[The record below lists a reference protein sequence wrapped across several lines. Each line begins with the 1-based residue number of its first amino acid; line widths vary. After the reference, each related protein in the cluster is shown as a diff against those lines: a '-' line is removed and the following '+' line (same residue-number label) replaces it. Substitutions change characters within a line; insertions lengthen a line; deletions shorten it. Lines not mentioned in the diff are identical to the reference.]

1 MTLTAQDL
9 QRATQAKSDQLNSCD
24 LLGGSLVAK
33 IVDVKAG
40 NSDQPVIIV
49 IDSWK
54 QPWKPSKTSL
64 RVLCACWGN
73 EPSAWIGRY
82 AVLYCDETVTWG
94 GEAIGGIRASH
105 LSHIDGEKKIAVNI
119 KKGKKGV
126 QTVLPYYPE
135 DSPEQAPQQPVFWP
149 EEAFEKQF
157 KNAEPKLMSG
167 EKAADD
173 IIAALE
179 KKAPLTEGQKAR
191 IRRCKAAEPEPVVE
205 DEPPQMEDDGDPF
218 SMNDPE

>member
-24 LLGGSLVAK
+24 LLGGSLVSK

-105 LSHIDGEKKIAVNI
+105 LSHIDGEKKVAVNI

-135 DSPEQAPQQPVFWP
+135 DLPEQAPQQPVFWP
-149 EEAFEKQF
+149 EEAFEKQYA
-157 KNAEPKLMSG
+157 KAEAKLIAG
-167 EKAADD
+167 ESRAEDV
-173 IIAALE
+173 IAALE

-191 IRRCKAAEPEPVVE
+191 IRRAKPVEADPV
-205 DEPPQMEDDGDPF
+205 DDSPQLEDDGDPF
-218 SMNDPE
+218 GMNDPE

>member
-1 MTLTAQDL
+1 MTLTAEQL

-24 LLGGSLVAK
+24 IMGGSLVSK

-40 NSDQPVIIV
+40 NADQPVAIV
-49 IDSWK
+49 IDSWP

-73 EPSAWIGRY
+73 DPSQWIGRY
-82 AVLYCDETVTWG
+82 AVLYNDETVTWG

-105 LSHIDGEKKIAVNI
+105 LSHIDGTKKVAVNI

-126 QTVLPYYPE
+126 QTVEPYYPQE
-135 DSPEQAPQQPVFWP
+135 TQAPIEPTYWP
-149 EEAFEKQF
+149 DEAFEKQVA
-157 KNAEPKLMSG
+157 KVRPGETDAESV
-167 EKAADD
+167 
-173 IIAALE
+173 IVALE

-191 IRRCKAAEPEPVVE
+191 LRRAAAAIAPEPDTVV
-205 DEPPQMEDDGDPF
+205 DEPPPLEEGDDPF
-218 SMNDPE
+218 AE

>member
-1 MTLTAQDL
+1 MTLTAEQL

-24 LLGGSLVAK
+24 IMGGSLVSK

-40 NSDQPVIIV
+40 SADQPVAIV
-49 IDSWK
+49 IDSWP

-73 EPSAWIGRY
+73 DPSQWIGRY

-105 LSHIDGEKKIAVNI
+105 LSHIDGTKKVAVNI

-126 QTVLPYYPE
+126 QTVEPYYPQH
-135 DSPEQAPQQPVFWP
+135 SQAVAEPTYWP
-149 EEAFEKQF
+149 DEAFEKQVA
-157 KNAEPKLMSG
+157 KVRPGETDAESV
-167 EKAADD
+167 
-173 IIAALE
+173 IVALE
-179 KKAPLTEGQKAR
+179 KKALLLEGQKAR
-191 IRRCKAAEPEPVVE
+191 LRRAAAPVAADPEPIA
-205 DEPPQMEDDGDPF
+205 DEPPPLEEGDDPF
-218 SMNDPE
+218 A